1 MISLLYLNQFY
12 ETEQGVGSSPK
23 RNSCCI
29 VSSRLS
35 ILLLCSHRTNR
46 TRLRDELCAIGKL
59 KEGVIRQRQRYR
71 LHFFSCSHQQAGFL
85 HGKGHLLTLLASFLQ
100 FKVTRPTVSCSMHFN
115 IKICQIPEM
124 CHILNYHQLQTL
136 HGNKVKFN

>member
-85 HGKGHLLTLLASFLQ
+85 HGKGHLLTLLASFSPIQSHPAHSLVFNAFQ
-100 FKVTRPTVSCSMHFN
+100 YQNMSNPRNVSH
-115 IKICQIPEM
+115 P
-124 CHILNYHQLQTL
+124 
-136 HGNKVKFN
+136 